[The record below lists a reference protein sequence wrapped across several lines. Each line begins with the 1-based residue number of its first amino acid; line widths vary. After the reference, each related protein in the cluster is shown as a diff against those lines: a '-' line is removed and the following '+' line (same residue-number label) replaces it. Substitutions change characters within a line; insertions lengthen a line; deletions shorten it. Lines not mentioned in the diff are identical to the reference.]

1 MRQSGFRIRTSEP
14 DSTMEA
20 EQLNA
25 LSSQLRDLSERTR
38 LLRGYL

>member
-1 MRQSGFRIRTSEP
+1 
-14 DSTMEA
+14 MEA

-25 LSSQLRDLSERTR
+25 LSAQLRDLSERTR